1 MNVYKASILA
11 GVAAFAVLMS
21 ANAMLAQ
28 QAKGVGTATAQ
39 SASQAASLS
48 AAQGGN
54 VNLYAAPAEQR
65 IVTNSSQDY
74 SGSYRVE
81 NVPQVSAPGFSS
93 GHPCAYAPISFGVG
107 IVGGGASAGGQR
119 IDNACLLAQ
128 MGYKR
133 EAMAM
138 IAARDPAAMQALQ
151 ATGQVQR
158 SSASAQP
165 ASASTKAPA
174 RPPALLSKCEKDGAN
189 VRIAYTSAGRQNKA
203 AAKAACLQSLGF

>member
-1 MNVYKASILA
+1 MNIYKTSLLA
-11 GVAAFAVLMS
+11 GIATFVVLAVTNAA
-21 ANAMLAQ
+21 LAQ
-28 QAKGVGTATAQ
+28 SAQGVGIGTAQ

-54 VNLYAAPAEQR
+54 VNLYGAPAKTTAD
-65 IVTNSSQDY
+65 VNTSYD
-74 SGSYRVE
+74 GSYRVE
-81 NVPQVSAPGFSS
+81 NVPQVTAPGFSS

-128 MGYKR
+128 MGYKQ

-151 ATGQVQR
+151 ATGQVVR
-158 SSASAQP
+158 ASTSTA
-165 ASASTKAPA
+165 ASASSKAPA
-174 RPPALLSKCEKDGAN
+174 RPTALLTKCEKDGNN
-189 VRIAYTSAGRQNKA
+189 VRIAYTAAGRADKA
-203 AAKAACLQSLGF
+203 TAKASCLRSLGF